1 MGLLAGGKTDRG
13 LSREKNEDNFCV
25 EEGLGLFAVA
35 DGVGG
40 HAGGDVASAMAV
52 GVLRDFIKKSG
63 RGRGSLAG
71 GGSPKA
77 PGALASAV
85 KFSGR
90 AVYEAQ
96 EKNHSLRG
104 MGTTM
109 AAVLFDGGYMSVAHV
124 GDSRVYL
131 IRDGSITRL
140 TEDHSLV
147 SEQVSEG
154 LISREEAERS
164 DTRNIL
170 TRALGQAP
178 DVEVDSREFT
188 VAHRDRILLCTDGLT
203 TMVPEDVILSTVTAH
218 EDPQRAC
225 ELLVDRAN
233 ASGGKDN
240 ITAVLVCVCDRKWL
254 LNLKR
259 LLRWARR

>member
-1 MGLLAGGKTDRG
+1 LGLLAGGKTDRG
-13 LSREKNEDNFCV
+13 LSRKKNEDNFCV

-35 DGVGG
+35 DGMGG
-40 HAGGDVASAMAV
+40 HAGGEVASTMAE
-52 GVLRDFIKKSG
+52 GVLRDFIRKSG
-63 RGRGSLAG
+63 AGR
-71 GGSPKA
+71 GGSPQA
-77 PGALASAV
+77 PEMLASAV

-164 DTRNIL
+164 ETRNIL
-170 TRALGQAP
+170 TRALGQDP
-178 DVEVDSREFT
+178 DVEVDFREFT
-188 VAHRDRILLCTDGLT
+188 VAHGDRVLLCTDGLT
-203 TMVPEDVILSTVTAH
+203 TMVSEDVILSTVNSH

-225 ELLVDRAN
+225 GLLVDRAN
-233 ASGGKDN
+233 ESGGKDN
-240 ITAVLVCVCDRKWL
+240 VTAVLVCVCDRKWL
-254 LNLKR
+254 LNLKK